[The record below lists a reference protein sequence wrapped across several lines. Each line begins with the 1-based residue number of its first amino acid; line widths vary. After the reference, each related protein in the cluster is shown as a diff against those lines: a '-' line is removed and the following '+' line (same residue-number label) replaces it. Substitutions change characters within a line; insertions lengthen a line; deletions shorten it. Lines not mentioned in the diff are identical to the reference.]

1 MGWRDFLHR
10 AEDTEG
16 DLVAS
21 SKKSKLFLVDFG
33 RTIGRYVGTSKVKSS
48 SSLPSWDVSHSLE
61 RASER
66 ARKPFENVKVI
77 SENQF

>member
-33 RTIGRYVGTSKVKSS
+33 RKKLEQFIV
-48 SSLPSWDVSHSLE
+48 PSCEMCRTHWSD
-61 RASER
+61 ASEK
-66 ARKPFENVKVI
+66 AV
-77 SENQF
+77 